1 MFLRCALH
9 CSSVKLPSLYFIGLT
24 FYLCIYEF
32 EHWNKALWLEQ
43 LFNSIRVLH
52 CYIHCEIRSG
62 YLIASCLV
70 TPQKFCS
77 CSHQQSAGQVN
88 SSTARCPKPGV
99 QISLAKFCRNKTP
112 THTIPLLPW
121 LRKSSSAVHT
131 AQLERINL
139 VSSPLFSVFALQ
151 IFFALQLSNI
161 VHKLDI
167 LDKCPLAPSFSLASA
182 SLKYNLFGEHNLT
195 DWKHSQLKLIS
206 TLHWCNL
213 GSQ

>member
-1 MFLRCALH
+1 MYLRCAFIALLQ
-9 CSSVKLPSLYFIGLT
+9 CKITKSL
-24 FYLCIYEF
+24 FYWPYILLVHIWAWAL
-32 EHWNKALWLEQ
+32 EHNKALWLEQ

-112 THTIPLLPW
+112 THTIPLLPR

-131 AQLERINL
+131 EAQLERINL
-139 VSSPLFSVFALQ
+139 VSSPLFQFLHCR
-151 IFFALQLSNI
+151 FFLL
-161 VHKLDI
+161 
-167 LDKCPLAPSFSLASA
+167 
-182 SLKYNLFGEHNLT
+182 YN
-195 DWKHSQLKLIS
+195 WAI
-206 TLHWCNL
+206 
-213 GSQ
+213 